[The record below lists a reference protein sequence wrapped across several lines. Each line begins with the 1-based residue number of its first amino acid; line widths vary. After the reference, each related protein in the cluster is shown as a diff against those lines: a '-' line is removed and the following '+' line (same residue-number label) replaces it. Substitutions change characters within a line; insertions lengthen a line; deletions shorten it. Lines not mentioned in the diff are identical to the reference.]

1 MKKEHKKLIAFL
13 KKYGGWQWY
22 GNDRAT
28 RKLVLKLVNRGFCI
42 KRKHKL
48 NNGYIFREVK
58 LVAWAVNHKGI
69 KKRTGRFVLDYGSR
83 VKLVLDHKLIACL
96 DHSLAVI
103 FTLVDPWTHKR
114 GSRGF

>member
-22 GNDRAT
+22 GNDRST
-28 RKLVLKLVNRGFCI
+28 RKLVIKLVNRGFCI

-58 LVAWAVNHKGI
+58 LVA
-69 KKRTGRFVLDYGSR
+69 
-83 VKLVLDHKLIACL
+83 
-96 DHSLAVI
+96 
-103 FTLVDPWTHKR
+103 
-114 GSRGF
+114 